1 MRRRRCWIRRR
12 WFQMELEETSL
23 GVSGRRCK
31 CTMHS
36 VVVDRVGPDW
46 RHRCY
51 CMAECRSITVPII
64 VSSVWERERIPWHV
78 YYSRQSV
85 CYEKV
90 QGCLGSRAGSLDSV
104 VMASLVRGGSRAG
117 WVSEQKPGV
126 GGAWLLVAGRA
137 VMTVG
142 RSCRLQASHDSR
154 SCRTAQEDS
163 RRRYRIP
170 GPNSGAGCLRRRR
183 ALAAG

>member
-1 MRRRRCWIRRR
+1 
-12 WFQMELEETSL
+12 
-23 GVSGRRCK
+23 VK
-31 CTMHS
+31 
-36 VVVDRVGPDW
+36 
-46 RHRCY
+46 
-51 CMAECRSITVPII
+51 
-64 VSSVWERERIPWHV
+64 
-78 YYSRQSV
+78 
-85 CYEKV
+85 KV

-104 VMASLVRGGSRAG
+104 VMASLVRGGSRASRAG

-126 GGAWLLVAGRA
+126 GGAWLLELVSGRA
-137 VMTVG
+137 VTTVG

-170 GPNSGAGCLRRRR
+170 GPKSGAGCLRRRR